1 MEWLDNLFGTA
12 QSAATSVVNTISDI
26 PAEWSAK
33 VAELKA
39 RAQEF
44 AALFADLQGKAAQ
57 AARLGLSSEYND
69 LMNRGALIR
78 NSVQSVTSAID
89 SIYNSVSNLF
99 GLSGIQRDHL
109 GNLGVIPLIPIAV
122 IVGAIALIVKWLSDA
137 YQLKSKID
145 AGVSSGASPQ
155 QMTQILTGGGGLLS
169 GGSVW
174 GNAGLF
180 LLIGAGVLVL
190 VPLLKRAFKR

>member
-1 MEWLDNLFGTA
+1 MSWLDDLFGNA
-12 QSAATSVVNTISDI
+12 QSAATSVVNSISDI

-44 AALFADLQGKAAQ
+44 AALYARLQSKAAQ
-57 AARLGLSSEYND
+57 AAQLGMSSEYND
-69 LMNRGALIR
+69 LMRRGAAIR
-78 NSVQSVTSAID
+78 ASVQAVTNAID
-89 SIYNSVSNLF
+89 SVYNSVSNLF
-99 GLSGIQRDHL
+99 GLAGVERGHL
-109 GNLGVIPLIPIAV
+109 GNLGVIGLVPIAA
-122 IVGAIALIVKWLSDA
+122 IIGAIALIVKWLADA
-137 YQLKSKID
+137 YEQDRRID
-145 AGVSSGASPQ
+145 AGVAAGANAQ

-190 VPLLKRAFKR
+190 VPLLKRAFKQ